1 MACELCEKS
10 SLVTDGKCYGCL
22 ARYILRIY
30 PADKMAGAIE
40 DLAKKYD
47 LDYQILR
54 DECAAQYRANRV
66 A

>member
-22 ARYILRIY
+22 ARYILRMY
-30 PADKMAGAIE
+30 TTDQVAAAIE
-40 DLAKKYD
+40 GLAKKYD